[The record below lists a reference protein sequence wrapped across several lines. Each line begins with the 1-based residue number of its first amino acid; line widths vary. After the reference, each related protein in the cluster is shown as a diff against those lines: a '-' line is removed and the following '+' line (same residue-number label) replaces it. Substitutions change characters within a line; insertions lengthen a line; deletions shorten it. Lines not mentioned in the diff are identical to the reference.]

1 MKELEKTKR
10 ISIAA
15 VLFILV
21 VIIGL
26 LFYERPKN
34 MYAINANQMLE
45 KAISSDYFV
54 ELNNID
60 DPNYVLID
68 IRNPFEY
75 EKGHI
80 NGSINIST
88 SELLKSEN
96 IELIKKINQDSKIA
110 VLYGENPTEANHPF
124 MVLYQLGYK
133 NIKVLLVDLEYAQN
147 KLITNNSV
155 IEKGATDINAF
166 IAESQ
171 KKIKIA
177 PKPKKKVVKKK
188 VVPKKKKKKM
198 PVEGGC

>member
-15 VLFILV
+15 VLFILII
-21 VIIGL
+21 IIGL
-26 LFYERPKN
+26 LFYERPSH
-34 MYAINANQMLE
+34 MYAINSNQMLE

-54 ELNNID
+54 DLNKID
-60 DPNYVLID
+60 DPTYVLID
-68 IRNPFEY
+68 IRNSFEY

-80 NGSINIST
+80 NGAVNIAS
-88 SELLKSEN
+88 SEILSEKN
-96 IELIKKINQDSKIA
+96 TKLFKKLAEDKKTI
-110 VLYGENPTEANHPF
+110 VLYGATPTQANHPF
-124 MVLYQLGYK
+124 MVLYQLGYE
-133 NIKVLLVDLEYAQN
+133 NIKVLLVDLEYVQN
-147 KLITNNSV
+147 KLITKNSV
-155 IEKGATDINAF
+155 IEKEALDINSF
-166 IAESQ
+166 ITESQ